1 MRDISQIYMVREQS
15 PVVEGGSQRI
25 CNVRRTK
32 EVLRRNLL
40 HLILLII
47 VLPRWH

>member
-1 MRDISQIYMVREQS
+1 MVREQS
-15 PVVEGGSQRI
+15 PIGEDGSQGI
-25 CNVRRTK
+25 YNVRMTK
-32 EVLRRNLL
+32 EVLRRNLP

>member
-1 MRDISQIYMVREQS
+1 MNISMAWVRKQS

-25 CNVRRTK
+25 YNVRITK
-32 EVLRRNLL
+32 EVLKTNLP
-40 HLILLII
+40 HLILVII